1 MVIHMLNPE
10 IHTIKGQPS
19 VHPQIEKKML
29 LYKEK
34 MLTDKATIKVEKEDG
49 RFKPSVLKYT
59 K

>member
-10 IHTIKGQPS
+10 IKGQPS
-19 VHPQIEKKML
+19 VHPQIEKKIL

-49 RFKPSVLKYT
+49 RFKPSLLKYT